1 MKFIKNHLMFILP
14 LMAIL
19 LGIEFY
25 LVFDRTTKSYEE
37 GLKDGY
43 SMLVTA
49 FKPLKLNDLKNL
61 NEHISSLEKINSEYI
76 IQQIAK
82 GINENSKE
90 KIKQQLPYYYDV
102 KLDVYVSVSELDD
115 IKQDLE
121 SSSLIKKVETF
132 GHSYGSSYR
141 LFSFIKFILK
151 VFIGFM
157 SIVSILL
164 IVKQM
169 EIWKF
174 EHRQRMKVMEIFGAS
189 LMLRSGIL
197 FRIAIIDAFFATLLT
212 SSIFLYIKFRWA
224 PQSGINIIMQKQ
236 NQLFDMNDMGILL
249 LSSLAIV
256 IMAVYS
262 VVLSNKGVEE

>member
-1 MKFIKNHLMFILP
+1 MKSIKNHLMFILP

-25 LVFDRTTKSYEE
+25 LVFDRTTDSYED
-37 GLKDGY
+37 GLKNGY
-43 SMLVTA
+43 SMLVISS
-49 FKPLKLNDLKNL
+49 KPIKLNDLKNL
-61 NEHISSLEKINSEYI
+61 NEHIGSIERIKSEYI
-76 IQQIAK
+76 IEQIAK
-82 GINENSKE
+82 GINQENKE
-90 KIKQQLPYYYDV
+90 KIKQQLPYYYNV
-102 KLDVYVSVSELDD
+102 KLDEYVPVSGLNK
-115 IKQDLE
+115 IKKDLE
-121 SSSLIKKVETF
+121 SSTIIKKVETF
-132 GHSYGSSYR
+132 GSSYSSSYR

-151 VFIGFM
+151 LFIGFI
-157 SIVSILL
+157 SIVSVFL
-164 IVKQM
+164 IIKQM

-174 EHRQRMKVMEIFGAS
+174 EHRQRMRVMEIFGAS

-212 SSIFLYIKFRWA
+212 SGIFLYIKFKWA
-224 PQSGINIIMQKQ
+224 PQSGINILMQKQ
-236 NQLFDMNDMGILL
+236 EQLFDMNDMGLLL